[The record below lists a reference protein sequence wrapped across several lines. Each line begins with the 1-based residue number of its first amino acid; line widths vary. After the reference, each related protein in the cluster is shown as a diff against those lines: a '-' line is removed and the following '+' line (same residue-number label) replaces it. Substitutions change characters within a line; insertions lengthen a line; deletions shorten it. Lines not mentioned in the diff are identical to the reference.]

1 VEASALHA
9 PAGFA
14 RGRIALGT
22 PLLRLRSDEQL
33 VALFRDGDEDA
44 FRVIHDRY
52 RTRLFAYA
60 RQMLDSRQDAED
72 VLQDVF
78 VRAYAALRHSNRELA
93 LRAWLYRIA
102 HNRCV
107 DQLRRPAPPAPEAL
121 GRCLAP
127 VQDPAARAEER
138 DSLRRLIADLQRLP
152 DQQRSALLMRELGG
166 MSYDELSMTLAISLP
181 AVKSVLVR
189 ARVSLAQAVEA
200 RETACEAIRD
210 ELILAHD
217 GRRRPAALA
226 RRHLRDCPGCREFRG
241 EVRSFSRQLAALAP
255 ALGPLGVLANALGLG
270 GGGAAA
276 GGSAAAG
283 SGVLTGGSAA
293 AGSGLLTG
301 SSALAGGLGHVAT
314 ILAAAA
320 VTAGGAVEIQHQLAT
335 VTASHPGHHL
345 ASRPAVAPATPLPAL
360 AASVGT
366 PTGGMAATVTP
377 SPPPV
382 SSAAASGTTPR
393 ATPPG
398 RSTSTRPAASRDTGA
413 QPVAASALDPGMG
426 PGPGGG
432 ADPVA
437 PTATGGTGAAAG
449 STVLSAPGA
458 DSSTVAGST
467 GGSAGGPLTGT
478 AGSSTTPTGSPT
490 APNDSS
496 TSSGST
502 ASPTSPTAS
511 GSGTGTGTGTGS
523 GASTT
528 SVAKSSGTS
537 RS

>member
-1 VEASALHA
+1 MEASALHA

-22 PLLRLRSDEQL
+22 SLLRLRSDEQL
-33 VALFRDGDEDA
+33 VALFRDGDEEA

-60 RQMLDSRQDAED
+60 RQMLSCRQDAED

-78 VRAYAALRHSNRELA
+78 VRAYAGLRHSDRKLA
-93 LRAWLYRIA
+93 LRAWLYRVA

-107 DQLRRPAPPAPEAL
+107 DQLRRPAPPTPEAL

-127 VQDPAARAEER
+127 TQDPATRAEER
-138 DSLRRLIADLQRLP
+138 DSLQRLIADLRRLP
-152 DQQRSALLMRELGG
+152 DHQRSALLMRELGG

-200 RETACEAIRD
+200 RETACEAIRE
-210 ELILAHD
+210 ELVLAHD

-241 EVRSFSRQLAALAP
+241 EIRGVGRQLAALTP
-255 ALGPLGVLANALGLG
+255 TLGPLGVLANALGLG

-283 SGVLTGGSAA
+283 SGVLTGGGAV
-293 AGSGLLTG
+293 
-301 SSALAGGLGHVAT
+301 AGGLGHVAT

-320 VTAGGAVEIQHQLAT
+320 VTAGGAVEIQHLAA
-335 VTASHPGHHL
+335 VAAPRPVHHL
-345 ASRPAVAPATPLPAL
+345 ASRAGVAPVATFRAL
-360 AASVGT
+360 AVSVGAG
-366 PTGGMAATVTP
+366 TG
-377 SPPPV
+377 
-382 SSAAASGTTPR
+382 SAAAAVIPPSAPVRSPPATS
-393 ATPPG
+393 ATPQGPG
-398 RSTSTRPAASRDTGA
+398 PRRSSSTPPAASRDTGK
-413 QPVAASALDPGMG
+413 QPLSASTLPPGMG

-432 ADPVA
+432 ADPVVPNAA
-437 PTATGGTGAAAG
+437 PSTGAAANAAGTPGTRPG
-449 STVLSAPGA
+449 SSTPTDPNGSGAAPTPLAGASTPSSTATAPGA
-458 DSSTVAGST
+458 SPSGSSPAGTAASSTQSGAATST
-467 GGSAGGPLTGT
+467 
-478 AGSSTTPTGSPT
+478 
-490 APNDSS
+490 
-496 TSSGST
+496 
-502 ASPTSPTAS
+502 
-511 GSGTGTGTGTGS
+511 GSGT
-523 GASTT
+523 STT
-528 SVAKSSGTS
+528 SAAKSSGTS

>member
-1 VEASALHA
+1 MEASALHA

-14 RGRIALGT
+14 RGRIALGL

-33 VALFRDGDEDA
+33 VALFRDGDEEA

-60 RQMLDSRQDAED
+60 RQMLGSNQDAED

-78 VRAYAALRHSNRELA
+78 VRAYAGLRLNDRNLA
-93 LRAWLYRIA
+93 LRAWLYRVA

-107 DQLRRPAPPAPEAL
+107 DQLRRPMPPTPEAL

-127 VQDPAARAEER
+127 TQDPATRAEER
-138 DSLRRLIADLQRLP
+138 DSLRRLIADLRRLP

-200 RETACEAIRD
+200 RETACEAIRE

-226 RRHLRDCPGCREFRG
+226 RRHLRDCPGCCEFRREMRG
-241 EVRSFSRQLAALAP
+241 ASRQLAALTP
-255 ALGPLGVLANALGLG
+255 TLGPLGVLANALGLG

-276 GGSAAAG
+276 GGSVAAG
-283 SGVLTGGSAA
+283 SGVLTGGGAV
-293 AGSGLLTG
+293 
-301 SSALAGGLGHVAT
+301 AGGLGHVAT

-335 VTASHPGHHL
+335 VASPRPVHHL
-345 ASRPAVAPATPLPAL
+345 ASRPAVAPVATFRAL
-360 AASVGT
+360 AASVGAG
-366 PTGGMAATVTP
+366 TGLAPAAVD
-377 SPPPV
+377 PP
-382 SSAAASGTTPR
+382 SAAADNAPVAS
-393 ATPPG
+393 ANPPAPAPARS
-398 RSTSTRPAASRDTGA
+398 RSTPPAASRDTGS
-413 QPVAASALDPGMG
+413 QPLPASALTPGMG

-432 ADPVA
+432 ADPVVPNA
-437 PTATGGTGAAAG
+437 TASPGAAAN
-449 STVLSAPGA
+449 A
-458 DSSTVAGST
+458 AGPAGT
-467 GGSAGGPLTGT
+467 GP
-478 AGSSTTPTGSPT
+478 GSSTAT
-490 APNDSS
+490 AP
-496 TSSGST
+496 
-502 ASPTSPTAS
+502 
-511 GSGTGTGTGTGS
+511 TGS
-523 GASTT
+523 GAATTPPAATIGAASTPSSTATAPSASPTGSSTAGTAASSTQSGAAT
-528 SVAKSSGTS
+528 STGSGTSTMSAAKSSGTS